1 MPVLDTVPKMIG
13 LGGPATIAFGAFN
26 LLKRFAAAG
35 GRDLPPLTPE
45 QKVSQQLNYFNQLDS
60 SANSPG
66 AQPGGTEGLD
76 ATYNDL
82 YQNAV
87 NVGDQNL
94 IDLVI
99 NAGKNSNYTTPDN
112 GVQTTGTFSTF
123 GNDPQAGPVSND
135 IASVSVSGTNPASTV
150 GPVASAATEIFT
162 NGANTNDRNQ
172 QVQDIFDT
180 AGTPTQAVDQI
191 VDLYGDDQ
199 AGATDM
205 ILSQSNDRELSPAD
219 ISDNY
224 IGDDGQPFPYD
235 VLIKILQGMPDNPDA
250 VSILSRAPEA
260 GPDGAFDS
268 DGAVPGTGQAGTDTL
283 GTGTPGTGTPGTGT
297 PGTGTP
303 GTGTPGDGPP
313 GDGPDTSCPLGQV
326 RIDGVCVDIPPGLV
340 GGDDTDAS
348 CPLGQVR
355 NVNGECVPITSLPK
369 LDGPEIDSPELKVPK
384 LTGGGGM
391 SLSDFFSSS
400 EITDKSTDP
409 LFRAGAASLMGS
421 QDVTDNLIGR
431 LNSGYTD
438 YTGNRFNTGL
448 NADQTTLA
456 TMIRNNITDRPGQAI
471 FDDSLVGSRG
481 ISDIS
486 IDPITGAS
494 VNAQANPL
502 QTAGRNRIQ
511 DIVAGQFAGT
521 KLDPYMNPYTENVIN
536 TSLQDIERA
545 RQMQV
550 LQNNSNAT
558 MAGAYGG
565 DRAALVNAES
575 NRASQ
580 DVAARTV
587 ADLRDRG
594 FNAAADLYG
603 QDADRSMQAQEANQT
618 ADIQTVRDAMALG
631 QDSERM
637 NQNTDLRA
645 AQENEMNQL
654 RASQNLLNAF
664 ESGTDAYGG
673 YMDDFANLGDSLDA
687 RSQRELDFNFNEFL
701 AGTDYDQDMIDNL
714 IRLFS
719 TAPVNE
725 RTERTLDRG
734 LAGDISSAVGAYD
747 DIKDLY
753 GAGKKF
759 IGDIFNP

>member
-1 MPVLDTVPKMIG
+1 
-13 LGGPATIAFGAFN
+13 
-26 LLKRFAAAG
+26 
-35 GRDLPPLTPE
+35 
-45 QKVSQQLNYFNQLDS
+45 
-60 SANSPG
+60 
-66 AQPGGTEGLD
+66 
-76 ATYNDL
+76 
-82 YQNAV
+82 
-87 NVGDQNL
+87 
-94 IDLVI
+94 
-99 NAGKNSNYTTPDN
+99 
-112 GVQTTGTFSTF
+112 
-123 GNDPQAGPVSND
+123 
-135 IASVSVSGTNPASTV
+135 
-150 GPVASAATEIFT
+150 
-162 NGANTNDRNQ
+162 
-172 QVQDIFDT
+172 
-180 AGTPTQAVDQI
+180 
-191 VDLYGDDQ
+191 
-199 AGATDM
+199 
-205 ILSQSNDRELSPAD
+205 
-219 ISDNY
+219 
-224 IGDDGQPFPYD
+224 
-235 VLIKILQGMPDNPDA
+235 
-250 VSILSRAPEA
+250 
-260 GPDGAFDS
+260 
-268 DGAVPGTGQAGTDTL
+268 
-283 GTGTPGTGTPGTGT
+283 
-297 PGTGTP
+297 
-303 GTGTPGDGPP
+303 
-313 GDGPDTSCPLGQV
+313 
-326 RIDGVCVDIPPGLV
+326 
-340 GGDDTDAS
+340 
-348 CPLGQVR
+348 
-355 NVNGECVPITSLPK
+355 
-369 LDGPEIDSPELKVPK
+369 
-384 LTGGGGM
+384 M

>member
-1 MPVLDTVPKMIG
+1 
-13 LGGPATIAFGAFN
+13 
-26 LLKRFAAAG
+26 
-35 GRDLPPLTPE
+35 
-45 QKVSQQLNYFNQLDS
+45 
-60 SANSPG
+60 
-66 AQPGGTEGLD
+66 
-76 ATYNDL
+76 
-82 YQNAV
+82 
-87 NVGDQNL
+87 
-94 IDLVI
+94 
-99 NAGKNSNYTTPDN
+99 
-112 GVQTTGTFSTF
+112 
-123 GNDPQAGPVSND
+123 
-135 IASVSVSGTNPASTV
+135 
-150 GPVASAATEIFT
+150 
-162 NGANTNDRNQ
+162 
-172 QVQDIFDT
+172 
-180 AGTPTQAVDQI
+180 
-191 VDLYGDDQ
+191 
-199 AGATDM
+199 
-205 ILSQSNDRELSPAD
+205 
-219 ISDNY
+219 
-224 IGDDGQPFPYD
+224 
-235 VLIKILQGMPDNPDA
+235 
-250 VSILSRAPEA
+250 
-260 GPDGAFDS
+260 
-268 DGAVPGTGQAGTDTL
+268 
-283 GTGTPGTGTPGTGT
+283 
-297 PGTGTP
+297 
-303 GTGTPGDGPP
+303 
-313 GDGPDTSCPLGQV
+313 
-326 RIDGVCVDIPPGLV
+326 
-340 GGDDTDAS
+340 
-348 CPLGQVR
+348 
-355 NVNGECVPITSLPK
+355 
-369 LDGPEIDSPELKVPK
+369 
-384 LTGGGGM
+384 M

-400 EITDKSTDP
+400 EITEKSTDP
-409 LFRAGAASLMGS
+409 LFRAGAASLMGE
-421 QDVTDNLIGR
+421 QDVTDNLINR
-431 LNSGYTD
+431 LNTGYD
-438 YTGNRFNTGL
+438 KYTGDRFNTGL
-448 NADQTTLA
+448 NADQTALA
-456 TMIRNNITDRPGQAI
+456 TMIRNNITDIPGQDI
-471 FDDSLVGSRG
+471 FNDSLASSRG

-486 IDPITGAS
+486 INPITGAS

-673 YMDDFANLGDSLDA
+673 YMDDFAGLGDSLDA
-687 RSQRELDFNFNEFL
+687 RSQREKDFNFNEFL

-719 TAPVNE
+719 TAPENE
-725 RTERTLDRG
+725 RIEKTLDRG
-734 LAGDISSAVGAYD
+734 LAGDFSSAVGAFD

-753 GAGKKF
+753 GAGKDLLFGGNDTKATINRGPGGF
-759 IGDIFNP
+759 TLGGILGGD

>member
-1 MPVLDTVPKMIG
+1 MPVLDKASSLFSFG
-13 LGGPATIAFGAFN
+13 GGPGIFLGALDAMGFFGGSGPSLA
-26 LLKRFAAAG
+26 R
-35 GRDLPPLTPE
+35 PLTPAE
-45 QKVSQQLNYFNQLDS
+45 KVSQQLNYFNQLDS

-123 GNDPQAGPVSND
+123 GNDPQTG
-135 IASVSVSGTNPASTV
+135 SVSGVPAATV
-150 GPVASAATEIFT
+150 TTATAAPSAISSAATEIFT

-250 VSILSRAPEA
+250 VSILSRAPVG

-268 DGAVPGTGQAGTDTL
+268 DGAVPGTGPAGAGPAGAGPAGT
-283 GTGTPGTGTPGTGT
+283 
-297 PGTGTP
+297 
-303 GTGTPGDGPP
+303 GPA
-313 GDGPDTSCPLGQV
+313 
-326 RIDGVCVDIPPGLV
+326 IDSPEIDSPEI
-340 GGDDTDAS
+340 DS
-348 CPLGQVR
+348 
-355 NVNGECVPITSLPK
+355 
-369 LDGPEIDSPELKVPK
+369 PEIDSPELEVPK

-400 EITDKSTDP
+400 EITEKSTDP
-409 LFRAGAASLMGS
+409 LFRAGAASLMGE
-421 QDVTDNLIGR
+421 QDVTDNLINR
-431 LNSGYTD
+431 LNTGYD
-438 YTGNRFNTGL
+438 KYTGDRFNTGL
-448 NADQTTLA
+448 NADQTALA
-456 TMIRNNITDRPGQAI
+456 TMIRNNITDIPGQDI
-471 FDDSLVGSRG
+471 FNDSLASSRG

-486 IDPITGAS
+486 INPITGAS

-654 RASQNLLNAF
+654 RAAQNLLNAF
-664 ESGTDAYGG
+664 EGGTDIYGG
-673 YMDDFANLGDSLDA
+673 YMDDFAGLGDSLDA

-719 TAPVNE
+719 TAPENE
-725 RTERTLDRG
+725 RIEKTLDRG
-734 LAGDISSAVGAYD
+734 LAGDFSSAVGAFD

-753 GAGKKF
+753 GAGKDFLFGGNDTKATINRGSGGF
-759 IGDIFNP
+759 TLGGILGGD